1 MIIDS
6 NINCKNYETEIL
18 NNYQIY
24 SYECPK
30 CQSKHYWVRH
40 ATYGRNVVLVE
51 NYVFVEMKMEI
62 LRLKCN
68 SCKSTHAIL
77 PSAIIPYCI
86 YSLAC
91 IFKIITE
98 HYLKKNSVICI
109 AKKYKISFQLIY
121 HFLKLFSSFIN
132 ECISTLRI
140 LEIIKCAS
148 IPTLKEILK
157 LIVGNFENNSFAKEY
172 AKINNWPFLMKKFQN
187 IYPIPIYIG
196 FANL

>member
-1 MIIDS
+1 MIIAS
-6 NINCKNYETEIL
+6 NINCKNYKTEIL

-30 CQSKHYWVRH
+30 CQSRHYWVRH

-51 NYVFVEMKMEI
+51 NFVFVEMKMNI

-77 PSAIIPYCI
+77 PSDIIPYCI

-91 IFKIITE
+91 IFKLITE
-98 HYLKKNSVICI
+98 HYLEKNSVICI
-109 AKKYKISFQLIY
+109 AKKYKISFHLIC
-121 HFLKLFSSFIN
+121 HFLKLFNSFIN
-132 ECISTLRI
+132 ECISTLRL

-148 IPTLKEILK
+148 IPTPKEVLK
-157 LIVGNFENNSFAKEY
+157 LIVDNFEN
-172 AKINNWPFLMKKFQN
+172 MKTDTKGG
-187 IYPIPIYIG
+187 I
-196 FANL
+196 